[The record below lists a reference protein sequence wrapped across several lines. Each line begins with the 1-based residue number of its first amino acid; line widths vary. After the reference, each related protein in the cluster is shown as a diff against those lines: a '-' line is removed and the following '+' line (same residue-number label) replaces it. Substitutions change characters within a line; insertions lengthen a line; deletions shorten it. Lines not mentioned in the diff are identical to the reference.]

1 MVRYFE
7 DVNVG
12 DELPELT
19 RGPITHSQLVRYSGA
34 SGDFN
39 PIHTV
44 PEIARSV
51 GLDGVIAHGMLIMA
65 LGGQLLTGWAGAGSV
80 RQYKVRFS
88 GMTKPSETVV
98 CRGQVT
104 EKIEDGDQAL
114 VRGRL
119 TIKGTDDSL
128 KLKGDF
134 TVALPRRPGSFK
146 DEESLRRL
154 VDDLNA
160 GTRS

>member
-1 MVRYFE
+1 MPVYFE

-19 RGPITHSQLVRYSGA
+19 KEPITETQLVRYAGA

-44 PEIARSV
+44 PRVAQSV
-51 GLDGVIAHGMLIMA
+51 GLDGVIAHGMLIMGF
-65 LGGQLLTGWAGAGSV
+65 GGQLITGWAGPGAI

-88 GMTKPSETVV
+88 AMTKPSETLI

-104 EKIEDGDQAL
+104 AKSEENGEFL
-114 VRGRL
+114 VRGKL
-119 TIKGTDDSL
+119 TIKGADDTL
-128 KLKGDF
+128 KIKGDF
-134 TVALPRRPGSFK
+134 TVALPK
-146 DEESLRRL
+146 KQ
-154 VDDLNA
+154 
-160 GTRS
+160 